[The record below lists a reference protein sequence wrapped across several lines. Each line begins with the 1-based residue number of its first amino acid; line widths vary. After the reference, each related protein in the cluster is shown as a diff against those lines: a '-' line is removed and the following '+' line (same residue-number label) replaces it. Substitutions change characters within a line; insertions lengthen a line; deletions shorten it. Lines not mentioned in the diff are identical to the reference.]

1 MNNNNKLLLEA
12 ALRVVFY
19 LEDSELKK
27 LLVGILSGTL
37 TEEELLKVRQ
47 DFPYKGEKD
56 TMDSFDTELRDSY

>member
-1 MNNNNKLLLEA
+1 MDNNKLLLEA

-47 DFPYKGEKD
+47 DFSYKGEKD